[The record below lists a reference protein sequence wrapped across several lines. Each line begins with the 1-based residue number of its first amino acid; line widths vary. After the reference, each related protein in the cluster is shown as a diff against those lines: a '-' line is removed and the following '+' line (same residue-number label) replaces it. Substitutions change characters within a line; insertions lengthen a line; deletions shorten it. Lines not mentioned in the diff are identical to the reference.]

1 MYPLIVLVH
10 VVAIVIFAIA
20 HAISAA
26 AMFQVRAEPDRAK
39 LEAILNRS
47 GQALMIAGIA
57 VLVALVAGIV
67 LGFMGNWWG
76 QLWIWVSLVLI
87 IVVGGAMTPLA
98 GSPMTNVRTA
108 LGMQVGKP
116 KPGDPPPVA
125 LSDSEIAAARA
136 ALKPELVAILGVG
149 AYAIITWLM
158 LTKPF

>member
-1 MYPLIVLVH
+1 MYPLIVLIH
-10 VVAIVIFAIA
+10 VVAIVIFAVA
-20 HAISAA
+20 HAISAIA
-26 AMFQVRAEPDRAK
+26 IFQVRAEPDRAK

-47 GQALMIAGIA
+47 AQSLMIAGIA
-57 VLVALVAGIV
+57 VLVALIAGIV

-98 GSPMTNVRTA
+98 GIPMSNVRRA

-116 KPGDPPPVA
+116 KPADPPPVA
-125 LSDSEIAAARA
+125 LSDGDVAAARA
-136 ALKPELVAILGVG
+136 ALRPELVTILGVG

-158 LTKPF
+158 LAKPF